1 MGIPGHVTGVPGL
14 TRAQQLARI
23 GNGAMPQQAYA
34 AYDHL
39 LRLIRSENEQMK
51 EAS

>member
-14 TRAQQLARI
+14 SRAQQLARI

-34 AYDHL
+34 AYEYL
-39 LRLIRSENEQMK
+39 LHQIEK

>member
-14 TRAQQLARI
+14 TRAEQLARI
-23 GNGAMPQQAYA
+23 GNGAMPQQAHL
-34 AYDHL
+34 AYEYL
-39 LRLIRSENEQMK
+39 LHQIKK